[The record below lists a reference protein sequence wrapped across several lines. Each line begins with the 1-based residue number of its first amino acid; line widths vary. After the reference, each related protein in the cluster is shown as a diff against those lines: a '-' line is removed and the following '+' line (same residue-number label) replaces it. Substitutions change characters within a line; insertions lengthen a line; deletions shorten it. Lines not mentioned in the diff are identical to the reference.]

1 MLDPLFYLHH
11 ANVDRVWW
19 GWQQMLPSRLYEMSG
34 RSTTTPPFKDVTL
47 DSELEMGEF
56 EGWLSIR
63 EVMDIHKDPNCY
75 TYV

>member
-1 MLDPLFYLHH
+1 
-11 ANVDRVWW
+11 
-19 GWQQMLPSRLYEMSG
+19 MLPSRLYEMSG
-34 RSTTTPPFKDVTL
+34 RSTTTPPFVDVTL